1 MPSVN
6 SMNERPDTTGVC
18 CVLWARPGAALPGA
32 LLKVLEQRRL
42 SVVSVRHRFA
52 AVSEVVRA
60 HASMTREGA
69 TANGEAPAA
78 RVPILVFVEPE
89 ELDGAAEVF
98 HALELSAPGTL
109 CWRYRQSSVPKLGM
123 FLASEVASGESA
135 LQASASA
142 MAPSTALSAGGTSGI
157 TRDVREERVPEIV
170 VNPAISLVMREPGE
184 SSEPRL
190 SIRASSDDGDRSEFG
205 SLGRSGSERG
215 RGISGRTPEL
225 RLAGGDAERI
235 QGSPETPD
243 IRGGGGAG
251 TAGGGANRA
260 APIRPR
266 EREDFSRIITEEE
279 LTMLLADRDTKA

>member
-1 MPSVN
+1 
-6 SMNERPDTTGVC
+6 MNERPDTTGVC
-18 CVLWARPGAALPGA
+18 CVLWARPGASLPGA

-60 HASMTREGA
+60 HASMARANAA
-69 TANGEAPAA
+69 THGEAPAA
-78 RVPILVFVEPE
+78 RAPILVFVEPE

-123 FLASEVASGESA
+123 FLASEVSSGESVMTSSGSPA
-135 LQASASA
+135 VSKAGMSD
-142 MAPSTALSAGGTSGI
+142 STSGGT
-157 TRDVREERVPEIV
+157 TRGADESRVPEIV
-170 VNPAISLVMREPGE
+170 VNPAISLVMREPGG

-190 SIRASSDDGDRSEFG
+190 SFRPSGDDGDRSEFG
-205 SLGRSGSERG
+205 STGRNGSEDF
-215 RGISGRTPEL
+215 RGISGRTPGL
-225 RLAGGDAERI
+225 RLAGGDAERV

-243 IRGGGGAG
+243 IRGGAGAG
-251 TAGGGANRA
+251 TAAGGANRA
-260 APIRPR
+260 APLRPR

-279 LTMLLADRDTKA
+279 LTMLLADRDTKG